1 MYCVSCGSI
10 IGDAFRFCEFC
21 GMPNA
26 DYFAKEDIVVEE
38 NAPENAEPSAVI
50 PPAPQPEPEA
60 DTQQTL
66 ICEKCGRELDA
77 DSLFCD
83 KCGAP
88 VGQKQQ
94 EPVGYRCKKCGAEL
108 EEGFVF
114 CDRCGARQ

>member
-26 DYFAKEDIVVEE
+26 DYFAKEDIVVE
-38 NAPENAEPSAVI
+38 
-50 PPAPQPEPEA
+50 
-60 DTQQTL
+60 
-66 ICEKCGRELDA
+66 RELDA

>member
-60 DTQQTL
+60 DTL
-66 ICEKCGRELDA
+66 RKMR
-77 DSLFCD
+77 S
-83 KCGAP
+83 GA
-88 VGQKQQ
+88 
-94 EPVGYRCKKCGAEL
+94 
-108 EEGFVF
+108 
-114 CDRCGARQ
+114 

>member
-60 DTQQTL
+60 DTQQAL

-83 KCGAP
+83 KNAELNW
-88 VGQKQQ
+88 K
-94 EPVGYRCKKCGAEL
+94 RASFSATGAEQGNN
-108 EEGFVF
+108 E
-114 CDRCGARQ
+114 